1 MRAILLDDE
10 PDSVHVLRKL
20 LEKHCPDVEILAACT
35 DSEEGLA
42 LIRQHHPD
50 LIFLDIEMPRLNGF
64 QVLEALGD
72 QRFLLIFT
80 TAYDQYAVRAFKF
93 SALDY
98 LLKPIDPQELV
109 IAVGKARERRET
121 DRRQLDILQQQLAQ
135 PHRRLAGK
143 IALPNQHGF
152 TFVEV
157 GTILYVESDGSYS
170 KIHLSNG
177 EVYLVTKAIGEVGEV
192 LEGEQFYRAHRQF
205 IVNLNF
211 IREYV
216 RGDGGYVVMQDGKT
230 VSIARNRKDEFQQLF
245 SRL

>member
-1 MRAILLDDE
+1 
-10 PDSVHVLRKL
+10 
-20 LEKHCPDVEILAACT
+20 
-35 DSEEGLA
+35 
-42 LIRQHHPD
+42 
-50 LIFLDIEMPRLNGF
+50 
-64 QVLEALGD
+64 
-72 QRFLLIFT
+72 
-80 TAYDQYAVRAFKF
+80 
-93 SALDY
+93 
-98 LLKPIDPQELV
+98 
-109 IAVGKARERRET
+109 ET

-157 GTILYVESDGSYS
+157 QAILYVESDGSYS
-170 KIHLSNG
+170 KIFLQNG
-177 EVYLVTKAIGEVGEV
+177 EVYLVTKAIGEVEEV
-192 LEGEQFYRAHRQF
+192 LEGEVFYRAHRQYV
-205 IVNLNF
+205 INLNF